1 MLTVE
6 HLGKTFVSGF
16 GRRVKAVRDVSFHI
30 KAGTTFGLMGNSG
43 CGKTTLSR
51 MILRLL
57 DSDCGR
63 ILFDGQDITHL
74 RGAALKALRCQMQL
88 VFQHPE
94 SSLNPQMTLLENLL
108 EPLRIHRLY
117 DKNQRER
124 RIRERLEWVGLS
136 ETLLNRYPH
145 EISGGEA
152 QRAVIARALGLD
164 VRFFILDEPTS
175 MLDVSV
181 QAQIMRLFSSLQ
193 RRLGLTY
200 LLISHDL
207 EVVRWLSQEIAF
219 MHEGAIVE
227 QGPTEQVLAKPSQ
240 EFTRT
245 LIRSFQAM

>member
-1 MLTVE
+1 M
-6 HLGKTFVSGF
+6 SGF

-94 SSLNPQMTLLENLL
+94 SSLNPQMTLRENLL

-152 QRAVIARALGLD
+152 QRTVIARALGLD

>member
-1 MLTVE
+1 
-6 HLGKTFVSGF
+6 
-16 GRRVKAVRDVSFHI
+16 
-30 KAGTTFGLMGNSG
+30 
-43 CGKTTLSR
+43 
-51 MILRLL
+51 
-57 DSDCGR
+57 
-63 ILFDGQDITHL
+63 
-74 RGAALKALRCQMQL
+74 MQL

-94 SSLNPQMTLLENLL
+94 SSLNPQMTLRENLL

-164 VRFFILDEPTS
+164 VRFFIQDEPTS

-200 LLISHDL
+200 LLFSHDL
-207 EVVRWLSQEIAF
+207 VVVRWLSQEIAF

>member
-1 MLTVE
+1 MLTLENLSFDVNDE
-6 HLGKTFVSGF
+6 KGEKGIIKDISLTVDDGKFVVITGPNGGGKS
-16 GRRVKAVRDVSFHI
+16 
-30 KAGTTFGLMGNSG
+30 TTAKLIMGIERPTG
-43 CGKTTLSR
+43 
-51 MILRLL
+51 
-57 DSDCGR
+57 GR

-94 SSLNPQMTLLENLL
+94 SSLNPQMTLREKLL

>member
-94 SSLNPQMTLLENLL
+94 SSLNPQMTLRENLL
-108 EPLRIHRLY
+108 EPLRIH
-117 DKNQRER
+117 
-124 RIRERLEWVGLS
+124 
-136 ETLLNRYPH
+136 
-145 EISGGEA
+145 
-152 QRAVIARALGLD
+152 LG
-164 VRFFILDEPTS
+164 
-175 MLDVSV
+175 
-181 QAQIMRLFSSLQ
+181 
-193 RRLGLTY
+193 
-200 LLISHDL
+200 
-207 EVVRWLSQEIAF
+207 
-219 MHEGAIVE
+219 
-227 QGPTEQVLAKPSQ
+227 
-240 EFTRT
+240 
-245 LIRSFQAM
+245 

>member
-1 MLTVE
+1 MLRVE
-6 HLGKTFVSGF
+6 HLEKTFISGF
-16 GRRVKAVRDVSFHI
+16 GRRVKAVKDVSFHI
-30 KAGTTFGLMGNSG
+30 KEGTTFGLMGNSG

-51 MILRLL
+51 MILRLI
-57 DSDCGR
+57 DSDGGR
-63 ILFDGQDITHL
+63 ILFGKKDITHL
-74 RGAALKALRCQMQL
+74 RGQELKNLRCQMQL

-94 SSLNPQMTLLENLL
+94 SSLNPQMTLRENLL
-108 EPLRIHRLY
+108 EPLRIHRMY
-117 DKNQRER
+117 DKKQREQ

-136 ETLLNRYPH
+136 TSLLNRYPH

-181 QAQIMRLFSSLQ
+181 QAQIMRLFYSLQ
-193 RRLGLTY
+193 QQLGLTY

-219 MHEGAIVE
+219 MNEGVIVE
-227 QGPTEQVLAKPSQ
+227 QGETEQILSNPSQ
-240 EFTRT
+240 KFTKT
-245 LIRSFQAM
+245 LIQSFESM

>member
-1 MLTVE
+1 
-6 HLGKTFVSGF
+6 
-16 GRRVKAVRDVSFHI
+16 
-30 KAGTTFGLMGNSG
+30 
-43 CGKTTLSR
+43 
-51 MILRLL
+51 
-57 DSDCGR
+57 
-63 ILFDGQDITHL
+63 
-74 RGAALKALRCQMQL
+74 
-88 VFQHPE
+88 
-94 SSLNPQMTLLENLL
+94 
-108 EPLRIHRLY
+108 
-117 DKNQRER
+117 
-124 RIRERLEWVGLS
+124 
-136 ETLLNRYPH
+136 
-145 EISGGEA
+145 
-152 QRAVIARALGLD
+152 
-164 VRFFILDEPTS
+164 